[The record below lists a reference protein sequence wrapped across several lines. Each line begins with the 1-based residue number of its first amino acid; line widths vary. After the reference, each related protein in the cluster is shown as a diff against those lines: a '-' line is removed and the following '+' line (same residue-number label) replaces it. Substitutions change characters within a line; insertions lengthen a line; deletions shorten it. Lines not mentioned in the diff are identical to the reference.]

1 MLCKSLR
8 KAPKAEKMKERSN
21 SKGTRRSY
29 QRAVRFP
36 IQTEIHYRLEGTE
49 DWESGETQNVSRS
62 GVLFNAS
69 ELLAVNTALELR
81 FPLPT
86 EIESQAGA
94 ILLRRGHIVR
104 TILPP
109 SSDHLGLM
117 AASFSDLQMLPSG
130 CEPPEDC

>member
-1 MLCKSLR
+1 MARQGVGRLMTNS
-8 KAPKAEKMKERSN
+8 SN
-21 SKGTRRSY
+21 IKVTKNHY

-36 IQTEIHYRLEGTE
+36 IRTAIHYRPEGEE
-49 DWESGETQNVSRS
+49 DWQMGETQNISRS

-86 EIESQAGA
+86 EIASQDGA
-94 ILLRRGHIVR
+94 ILLRRGQIVR

-109 SSDHLGLM
+109 ESDHLGLM

-130 CEPPEDC
+130 CEPPEDY

>member
-36 IQTEIHYRLEGTE
+36 IQTEIHYRREGTE

-81 FPLPT
+81 FPSPPKLRARTAPF
-86 EIESQAGA
+86 SFAGA
-94 ILLRRGHIVR
+94 KLCARFFRPNR
-104 TILPP
+104 TT
-109 SSDHLGLM
+109 SV
-117 AASFSDLQMLPSG
+117 
-130 CEPPEDC
+130 